1 MQQERSNP
9 PGVATLRPM
18 TPREIAPPG
27 EKVTMPKLPFLN
39 SLRARLIV
47 ASVLVQCAVLAAL
60 LFNTSRIWNDMAVRS
75 VEVRSAELSRLLNAA
90 FVAPL
95 SNGNL
100 ARAAD
105 LLDGIRAPEG
115 IDYLVLLD
123 PRGRIIAA
131 RGWDIARPL
140 PEPDKL
146 LKTNRLGTMIH
157 AATPIG
163 FGGEKLAELHFGIS
177 TEIAQQ
183 GIQRL
188 MLQNALM
195 LLTGLVLSV
204 LLMLAVGI
212 WLTRQLYRL
221 IASAENVATGN
232 YQELPIPSCG
242 DEIAQLTSRFNDMI
256 RSIKLRVQA
265 LSQSEEKFHIL
276 ADYSYSAELWLNP
289 EGRLVWVNASITR
302 LTGYSVNECMLLQDF
317 PLTLATPEERSQFTD
332 TIKNALDNRTTVQ
345 DFEFRAQR
353 RNGSLFWASMTWQ
366 PLFDSRGSYLGLRAS
381 IRDNS
386 ELKEDRLALRKAVVE
401 LRQLQALGQS
411 YLSRAETERA
421 RLTALLSAMRFG
433 VLFVDNDNRVM
444 FHNPAF
450 CALWGIAPNQ
460 ALTGRSMGQVL
471 QQADNRPDISGMPT
485 PLLDELSMLEGRSDY
500 GEIVMGDGRIITQHC
515 YNVLDLQ
522 GAGNGR
528 MWVYEDV
535 TQQRELAAHMVNLA
549 ERDALTGLY
558 NRHRFQQ
565 ELERMVSDAD
575 RRQSTMALLFF
586 DLDEFKH
593 VNDNFGHGVGDQLLQ
608 TIAREISKQVRRHEV
623 LSRLGGDEF
632 AVLVPD
638 CNEFEISRLAE
649 RIINTIAQIQ
659 FSTGNYTL
667 HPAGSLGV
675 AMFPLHA
682 DTAQELVAHA
692 DSAMYQAKAAGK
704 STWRV
709 YRPDSDQSRD
719 AINRLSW
726 KDRIVEALAN
736 NGFELHFQ
744 GIYYTHNKRLAH
756 LEALIRMKDSQ
767 SPGDIIMP
775 GQFIS
780 HAETTGKIIDIDRWV
795 LRTVIEL
802 LGSNRNIPSIAV
814 NISGRSF
821 DEPDLPEFINRQ
833 LLTHR
838 VAPERLLVELT
849 ETAAVSDMRDAQ
861 RFIDAL
867 RATGCTVC
875 LDDFG
880 TGFAS
885 FAYLKQL
892 KADVLKIDGLFIR
905 DLPTDHDSQVF
916 VRGMV
921 TMARDMGKT
930 TIAEFVENQQ
940 IFDMLVEIGIDQ
952 VQGYYLDKPTR
963 DHPYLQLPGN

>member
-1 MQQERSNP
+1 
-9 PGVATLRPM
+9 
-18 TPREIAPPG
+18 
-27 EKVTMPKLPFLN
+27 MPKLPFLH
-39 SLRARLIV
+39 SIRARLIV
-47 ASVLVQCAVLAAL
+47 ASVLVQCAVLAVVL
-60 LFNTSRIWNDMAVRS
+60 LNTSRIWNEMTLRS
-75 VEVRSAELSRLLNAA
+75 DEVRIAELSRLLNAA
-90 FVAPL
+90 FAGPL
-95 SNGNL
+95 STGDL
-100 ARAAD
+100 AAAAD

-123 PRGRIIAA
+123 QRGHIIAA
-131 RGWDIARPL
+131 RGWDIARAL
-140 PEPDKL
+140 PTPD
-146 LKTNRLGTMIH
+146 RLANGNTGALINV
-157 AATPIG
+157 ATPIG
-163 FGGEKLAELHFGIS
+163 YGGEKLAELHFGIS
-177 TEIAQQ
+177 TEIMRL
-183 GIQRL
+183 GIKRL
-188 MLQNALM
+188 MLQNALV
-195 LLTGLVLSV
+195 LLAGMGLSV
-204 LLMLAVGI
+204 LLMVATGI
-212 WLTRQLYRL
+212 WLTRHLYRL
-221 IASAENVATGN
+221 IASAETITTGN
-232 YQELPIPSCG
+232 YQELPTLPLG
-242 DEIAQLTSRFNDMI
+242 DEMSELASRFNAMI
-256 RSIKLRVQA
+256 HSIKARVQA

-276 ADYSYSAELWLNP
+276 ADYTYSAELWLNP
-289 EGRLVWVNASITR
+289 EGRLVWANASITR

-317 PLTLATPEERSQFTD
+317 PLSMVLPEERSQLAD
-332 TIKNALDNRTTVQ
+332 TMENALRNRATVQ

-353 RNGSLFWASMTWQ
+353 RDGSLFWASAAWQ
-366 PLFDSRGSYLGLRAS
+366 PLFGSHGEYLGLRAS

-401 LRQLQALGQS
+401 LRQMQALSQS

-450 CALWGIAPNQ
+450 CALWGISRNQ
-460 ALTGRSMGQVL
+460 SLTGRSMGQIL
-471 QQADNRPDISGMPT
+471 QQADNRPDLSGMPT
-485 PLLDELSMLEGRSDY
+485 PLLDDLSMLEGRSDY
-500 GEIVMGDGRIITQHC
+500 GEIVMSDGRVITQHC
-515 YNVLDLQ
+515 YNVLDQQ
-522 GAGNGR
+522 GVGNGR

-535 TQQRELAAHMVNLA
+535 TQERELAEHMVSLA

-565 ELERMVSDAD
+565 ELERMVSDTD

-638 CNEFEISRLAE
+638 CNEFEVSRLAE
-649 RIINTIAQIQ
+649 RIVNTIAQIQ
-659 FSTGNYTL
+659 FSSGGYTL
-667 HPAGSLGV
+667 HPASSLGV
-675 AMFPLHA
+675 AMFPMHA
-682 DTAQELVAHA
+682 ETAQELVAHA

-704 STWRV
+704 STWRI
-709 YRPDSDQSRD
+709 YRPESDQSRD

-726 KDRIVEALAN
+726 KDRIVEALLN
-736 NGFELHFQ
+736 DGFELHFQ
-744 GIYYTHNKRLAH
+744 GIYYTHNKKLAH

-767 SPGDIIMP
+767 SPGEIIMP

-780 HAETTGKIIDIDRWV
+780 HAENTGKIIDIDRWV

-802 LGSNRNIPSIAV
+802 LGSNKNIPSIAI

-821 DEPDLPEFINRQ
+821 DEPDLPEFINR
-833 LLTHR
+833 LLLAHR

-867 RATGCTVC
+867 RATGCVVC

-921 TMARDMGKT
+921 AMARDMGKT

-963 DHPYLQLPGN
+963 NHPSLQIQNGPVLTAGNNPAEADSAC